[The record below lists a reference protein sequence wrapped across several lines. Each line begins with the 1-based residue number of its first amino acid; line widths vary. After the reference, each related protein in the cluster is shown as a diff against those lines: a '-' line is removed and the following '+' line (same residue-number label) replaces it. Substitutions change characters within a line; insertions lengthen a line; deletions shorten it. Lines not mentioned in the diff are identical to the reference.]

1 VSLWLASACSSLGV
15 FLRLLIVKMS
25 GRGRN
30 NSVTN
35 TSMKKLRNNE
45 SKTSNETVTSDSYE
59 DSIINE
65 KNSGKQLISISVDD
79 LEKYISTAVNK
90 AMNELSLDL
99 ARRLDFIEK
108 NITQKFQNIEADT
121 RLIINNVDKMGAK
134 IDKINTAI
142 AKNESNTI
150 SAKSTVLDKPIEM
163 AVNFALREQD
173 ERESKSKNIILF
185 NIPESE
191 NKDFK
196 IRIDYDIAKVKEI
209 TDTLEINP
217 VIEKVIRLGKFD
229 ENKQRPLLLKLLDTE
244 EKEDFLI
251 NAKKLGRLIPDD
263 PRKRVVIKRDLT
275 KNERELEKILV
286 VELKERRTHGEKLV
300 IRNGKIVTLR
310 TK

>member
-251 NAKKLGRLIPDD
+251 NAKKLGRLNPDD
-263 PRKRVVIKRDLT
+263 PRKRVVIKKDLT

-300 IRNGKIVTLR
+300 IRNGKIVTIR
-310 TK
+310 SQ